1 VILALGEFGAEALR
15 SRRHADGDGDGLPRS
30 LMLAILYYLAE
41 RDSRRPAWSYPDL
54 RREDPEPV
62 GDGPIELEVSLDD
75 AAWKAFGEEAE
86 RQGVSVD
93 SLAEHAALYL
103 AADMDSG
110 RLSRRILDELAGEE
124 T

>member
-1 VILALGEFGAEALR
+1 VILVLGEFSAEALR
-15 SRRHADGDGDGLPRS
+15 SRRHADGDGLPRS
-30 LMLAILYYLAE
+30 LTLAILYYLAE
-41 RDSRRPAWSYPDL
+41 RDSRRPAWSYPAHL

-86 RQGVSVD
+86 RQGVSVER
-93 SLAEHAALYL
+93 LAEHAALYL

-124 T
+124 A

>member
-1 VILALGEFGAEALR
+1 VILVLGDFSAEALKAG
-15 SRRHADGDGDGLPRS
+15 RHADGDADGLPRS

-41 RDSRRPAWSYPDL
+41 RDSRRPAWPYPDL

-75 AAWKAFGEEAE
+75 AAWKAFRKEAE

-93 SLAEHAALYL
+93 RLAEHAALYF
-103 AADMDSG
+103 AADLDSG